1 MTKLFNAKQIKIMKK
16 CKTIHHAIT
25 QFPSMV
31 KLLRIMKLS
40 TILLLIATITVF
52 AEDVYAQHTKLSLN
66 LGEASVGQVLAEI
79 ENQSEFYFLF
89 NQKLVDTERMVN
101 VSLTDMNIRDIL
113 DQIFFE
119 TNTDY
124 IVMEKQIVLSPEEY
138 LAEAKAALQPRTISG
153 IVTDENGEPLPGV
166 NVVIKGTT
174 SGTITNLEGLYKI
187 SVDDANTV
195 LEISYVG
202 YHKQEITVGD
212 QSEINIS
219 LQVDAIGLEEVI
231 VVGYGTQ
238 KKSDIT
244 GSVVS
249 VNFDDV
255 QETKQRVSVEQMLQ
269 GVAAG
274 LNVTVNSSSAEG
286 SSNTMLIRG
295 TNSITASN
303 NPLVILDGIPLSGKL
318 QWRSITGREF
328 TDNSYISGNLSEIN
342 PNDIE
347 SIEVLKDASA
357 AAIYGSRGSNGVIL
371 VTSKQGTL
379 GKMTVNYKGSYA
391 FDQVINLPDMMDG
404 ATFYEAKVERG
415 LTTLQTEDEGYAS
428 GRSIDWVKLAT
439 QTGKTQQHNLS
450 LRGGSERTKYFLS
463 MSYNNAKGIAVNDE
477 FKRYTFRVN
486 LDQKLLPWITFKT
499 NTQYGYYDRSGI
511 EADFERAF
519 YKNPLGIPYNEDG
532 SIKLRVWEDAIHWD
546 NPLSP
551 TLRDNSNITRRFTS
565 NNSLLFEFPFL
576 KGLNYLLNTGFDSR
590 NSLNQ
595 TYSGRN
601 TLRGV
606 KNQGDLVLNNGYDE
620 DWIVENILSYKQ
632 IFGKHS
638 IFLTGLYSAQSEWR
652 EAHNL
657 MAMGTP
663 NDVMT
668 YYQAS
673 QANLVEPSSSYNKRN
688 HISQMF
694 RANYAYNSR
703 YLLTLTVRRDGYSA
717 FGKDNKFGVFPSV
730 AAGWNIASEKFAE
743 NFDQLNMLK
752 LRLSYGVNGNEAI
765 SAYATLPTLSSVIP
779 TMGEYKENTNY
790 LDANDGILFGFYPNR
805 LGDPTLG
812 WEQTTSFNTGLD
824 FAFFNNR
831 LRGLVD
837 IYWSSTTD
845 LLLSKSI
852 SNVNGTGSIIQNI
865 GETSNNGIEFQFS
878 SVNVHTSN
886 FMWTTDF
893 NISHYNSKIVHVG
906 LTDDEGNYIDDV
918 DSRWFIG
925 EPVNVNYHYVFDG
938 IWQEDQAGTPQ
949 GDVTAGEIKYK
960 DVDTDGVITPDDKQ
974 IIGRRIPDFV
984 AGLNN
989 TFKYKNWTFSFFL
1002 YSIVG
1007 ITKANRLLTT
1017 VDNYLRTNRYNVT
1030 FWTPENMSNDY
1041 PRNGENADVNGLN
1054 MPFYRNAD
1062 FLRLQ
1067 DVSLS
1072 YRIPVG
1078 TVNKLKLNN
1087 VEVYANSRNLATWT
1101 SWVGLDPEFSNQ
1113 AAVPQTATY
1122 LFGVKIGL

>member
-1 MTKLFNAKQIKIMKK
+1 MKTKTNYDILFIKKRVKK
-16 CKTIHHAIT
+16 I
-25 QFPSMV
+25 
-31 KLLRIMKLS
+31 LLIMKL
-40 TILLLIATITVF
+40 TMFLILITVF
-52 AEDVYAQHTKLSLN
+52 QVSAISIFSQGKNVSFDMQNVTVRDVIQEIESQ
-66 LGEASVGQVLAEI
+66 GEMSFFYNDDLAELNTQI
-79 ENQSEFYFLF
+79 SVSFQDKPVKEALENALAQA
-89 NQKLVDTERMVN
+89 
-101 VSLTDMNIRDIL
+101 DMTYEIIKDN
-113 DQIFFE
+113 F
-119 TNTDY
+119 
-124 IVMEKQIVLSPEEY
+124 VVLIPSTV
-138 LAEAKAALQPRTISG
+138 KSVAAPTSISG
-153 IVTDENGEPLPGV
+153 CVTDNTGNPLPGV
-166 NVVIKGTT
+166 NIVIKGTT
-174 SGTITNLEGLYKI
+174 VGATTNLEGDFMI
-187 SVDDANTV
+187 DVEDANAI

-202 YHKQEITVGD
+202 YLTQDIIVGD

-231 VVGYGTQ
+231 VVGYGRQ

-249 VNFDDV
+249 VNNEV
-255 QETKQRVSVEQMLQ
+255 LESNTRVSVEQMLQ

-303 NPLVILDGIPLSGKL
+303 NPLVIFDGIP
-318 QWRSITGREF
+318 F
-328 TDNSYISGNLSEIN
+328 SGNLSAIN

-371 VTSKQGTL
+371 ISSKQGTI
-379 GKMTVNYKGSYA
+379 GKMAINYKGSYA
-391 FDQVINLPDMMDG
+391 FHQVINLPDMMDG
-404 ATFYEAKVERG
+404 ATFYEAKTERG
-415 LTTLQTEDEGYAS
+415 LTTQQIEDEGYES
-428 GRSIDWVKLAT
+428 GRSTDWVNLAT
-439 QTGKTQQHNLS
+439 QTGETQQHDLS
-450 LRGGSERTKYFLS
+450 IRGGSERTKYFLS
-463 MSYNNAKGIAVNDE
+463 MSYINAKGIAVNDE

-486 LDQKLLPWITFKT
+486 LDQKLLSWITFKT

-576 KGLNYLLNTGFDSR
+576 KGLDYFLNTGFDSR

-601 TLRGV
+601 TLRGT
-606 KNQGDLVLNNGYDE
+606 KNMGEITLNNGYDE

-638 IFLTGLYSAQSEWR
+638 IFLTGLYSAQSEWG
-652 EAHNL
+652 EGHNL
-657 MAMGTP
+657 IARGTP

-673 QANLVEPSSSYNKRN
+673 NANLVLPSSSYNKRN

-703 YLLTLTVRRDGYSA
+703 YLLTFTVRRDGYSA
-717 FGKDNKFGVFPSV
+717 FGKDSKFGVFPSV
-730 AAGWNIASEKFAE
+730 AAGWNIANEKFAE
-743 NFDQLNMLK
+743 NFGKLNMLK

-765 SAYATLPTLSSVIP
+765 SPYSTLPTLSSEIP
-779 TMGEYKENTNY
+779 TLGSAKENTNY
-790 LDANDGILFGFYPNR
+790 LDANDGTLFGFYPNR

-812 WEQTTSFNTGLD
+812 WEQTNSFNTGLD

-831 LRGLVD
+831 LRGLLD

-886 FMWTTDF
+886 FKWTTDF
-893 NISHYNSKIVHVG
+893 NISHHNSKIVHVG
-906 LTDDEGNYIDDV
+906 LTDDEGNHIDDV

-938 IWQEDQAGTPQ
+938 IWQEDQVGTAQ
-949 GDVTAGEIKYK
+949 GDVTAGDIKYK
-960 DVDTDGVITPDDKQ
+960 DVNADGVITPDDKQ
-974 IIGRRIPDFV
+974 IIGRRIPDYA
-984 AGLNN
+984 AGLTN

-1002 YSIVG
+1002 YGIVG
-1007 ITKANRLLTT
+1007 ITKANQLLTT
-1017 VDNYLRTNRYNVT
+1017 TDNYLRTNRYNAT

-1041 PRNGENADVNGLN
+1041 PRNGHTPDVNKFD

-1072 YRIPVG
+1072 YQIPVG

-1087 VEVYANSRNLATWT
+1087 VEVFANIRNLATWT

>member
-1 MTKLFNAKQIKIMKK
+1 MKNKTNYDTLLPKKGVKKI
-16 CKTIHHAIT
+16 
-25 QFPSMV
+25 
-31 KLLRIMKLS
+31 LLIMKL
-40 TILLLIATITVF
+40 TLFLILVTVFQVSAISIFSQGKNVSFEMDNATVRDVIHAIETQGEMNFFYNDDLAELNNQISVSFQDRPVKEALENALAQADMTYVIIKDNFVVLIPNPVTAKQEIITV
-52 AEDVYAQHTKLSLN
+52 T
-66 LGEASVGQVLAEI
+66 GQI
-79 ENQSEFYFLF
+79 
-89 NQKLVDTERMVN
+89 
-101 VSLTDMNIRDIL
+101 TDD
-113 DQIFFE
+113 
-119 TNTDY
+119 
-124 IVMEKQIVLSPEEY
+124 
-138 LAEAKAALQPRTISG
+138 AG
-153 IVTDENGEPLPGV
+153 IPLPGV
-166 NVVIKGTT
+166 NIIIKGTT
-174 SGTITNLEGLYKI
+174 TGAITNLEGLFTI
-187 SVDDANTV
+187 EVDNPNTV
-195 LEISYVG
+195 LQFSYVG
-202 YHKQEITVGD
+202 YLTQEITVGD

-318 QWRSITGREF
+318 QWRSITGIEIE
-328 TDNSYISGNLSEIN
+328 DNSYISGNLSEIN

-371 VTSKQGTL
+371 VTTKQGTL
-379 GKMTVNYKGSYA
+379 GKMAVNYKGSYA

-404 ATFYEAKVERG
+404 ATFYEAKTERPL
-415 LTTLQTEDEGYAS
+415 LTTTQIEDEGYES
-428 GRSIDWVKLAT
+428 GRNTDWVKLAT
-439 QTGKTQQHNLS
+439 QTGETQQHNLS

-546 NPLSP
+546 NPLSL

-601 TLRGV
+601 TLRGI

-652 EAHNL
+652 EGHNL
-657 MAMGTP
+657 MAQGTP

-673 QANLVEPSSSYNKRN
+673 QANLLVPSSSYNKRN

-717 FGKDNKFGVFPSV
+717 FGKDSKFGIFPSI
-730 AAGWNIASEKFAE
+730 AAGWNIANEKFAE
-743 NFDQLNMLK
+743 NFDKLNMLK

-765 SAYATLPTLSSVIP
+765 SAYSTLPTLSSVIP
-779 TMGEYKENTNY
+779 TLGSARENTNY

-845 LLLSKSI
+845 LLLRKSI

-886 FMWTTDF
+886 FKWTTDF

-906 LTDDEGNYIDDV
+906 LTDDEGNYIDDI
-918 DSRWFIG
+918 DSKWFIG
-925 EPVNVNYHYVFDG
+925 EPVAVNYHYVFDG

-960 DVDTDGVITPDDKQ
+960 DVDTDGEITTDDKQ
-974 IIGRRIPDFV
+974 IIGRRIPDYA
-984 AGLNN
+984 AGLTN

-1007 ITKANRLLTT
+1007 ITKANQLLRTG
-1017 VDNYLRTNRYNVT
+1017 DNDLRTNRYNVT

-1041 PRNGENADVNGLN
+1041 PRNDNTAVVNNLK

-1072 YRIPVG
+1072 YQIPVG

-1087 VEVYANSRNLATWT
+1087 VEVYANIRNLATWT
-1101 SWVGLDPEFSNQ
+1101 SWIGLDPEFSNQ

>member
-1 MTKLFNAKQIKIMKK
+1 MKNFNKLGVLCYSAIKTNLKMKLTALLLFITLFQIQASSYSQKTKITLDVKDMSIENVLDEIQLITEFKFFYDTKRIIVDKKVSIKVEKKRISNILNDMFKGTNIIYRVIDKQIILVDDPTKLKKIETSEVIEVNEQQI
-16 CKTIHHAIT
+16 
-25 QFPSMV
+25 
-31 KLLRIMKLS
+31 
-40 TILLLIATITVF
+40 
-52 AEDVYAQHTKLSLN
+52 E
-66 LGEASVGQVLAEI
+66 
-79 ENQSEFYFLF
+79 
-89 NQKLVDTERMVN
+89 
-101 VSLTDMNIRDIL
+101 
-113 DQIFFE
+113 
-119 TNTDY
+119 
-124 IVMEKQIVLSPEEY
+124 
-138 LAEAKAALQPRTISG
+138 ISG
-153 IVTDENGEPLPGV
+153 TVTDIEGMPLPGASIIV
-166 NVVIKGTT
+166 KGTT
-174 SGTITNLEGLYKI
+174 TGTTTDFDGIFTLTI
-187 SVDDANTV
+187 PADATI
-195 LEISYVG
+195 LTISYLG
-202 YHKQEITVGD
+202 YGTQEV
-212 QSEINIS
+212 EINN
-219 LQVDAIGLEEVI
+219 QEVFNIQLLPEASELDEII

-244 GSVVS
+244 GSIVS
-249 VNFDDV
+249 INFDDM

-295 TNSITASN
+295 HNSITASN
-303 NPLVILDGIPLSGKL
+303 NPLVIFDGIPL
-318 QWRSITGREF
+318 
-328 TDNSYISGNLSEIN
+328 SGNLSEIN
-342 PNDIE
+342 PNDIQ
-347 SIEVLKDASA
+347 SIEVLKDASS

-404 ATFYEAKVERG
+404 ATFYEAKTERG
-415 LTTLQTEDEGYAS
+415 LGTQQIEDEGYES
-428 GRSIDWVKLAT
+428 GRSTDWVDIAT
-439 QTGKTQQHNLS
+439 QTGETQQHDLS
-450 LRGGSERTKYFLS
+450 IRGGSESTKYFLS
-463 MSYNNAKGIAVNDE
+463 MSYINAKGIAVNDE

-499 NTQYGYYDRSGI
+499 NTQLGYYDRSGI

-551 TLRDNSNITRRFTS
+551 TLRDNSNITRRITS

-576 KGLNYLLNTGFDSR
+576 KGLNYHLNTGYDFR

-606 KNQGDLVLNNGYDE
+606 KNMGEITLNNGYAE

-638 IFLTGLYSAQSEWR
+638 IFLTGLFSAQSEWR
-652 EAHNL
+652 ENHNL
-657 MAMGTP
+657 IARGTP

-673 QANLVEPSSSYNKRN
+673 QANLVLPSSSYIKST

-703 YLLTLTVRRDGYSA
+703 YLLTFTVRRDGYSA
-717 FGKDNKFGVFPSV
+717 FGKDSKFGIFPSI
-730 AAGWNIASEKFAE
+730 AAGWNIANEKFAE
-743 NFDQLNMLK
+743 NFDQLDMLK

-765 SAYATLPTLSSVIP
+765 DAYSTLPTLS
-779 TMGEYKENTNY
+779 TTNY
-790 LDANDGILFGFYPNR
+790 LDANDGTLFGFYPNR

-812 WEQTTSFNTGLD
+812 WETTTSFNTGLD
-824 FAFFNNR
+824 FALFNNR
-831 LRGLVD
+831 LRGSLD
-837 IYWSSTTD
+837 MYWSSTTD

-886 FMWTTDF
+886 FKWTTDF

-906 LTDDEGNYIDDV
+906 LTDGEGNHIDDV

-938 IWQEDQAGTPQ
+938 IYQEDQAGTPQ
-949 GDVTAGEIKYK
+949 GDVTAGDIKYQ
-960 DVDTDGVITPDDKQ
+960 DVETDGVADGVITPGDKQ
-974 IIGRRIPDFV
+974 IIGRRIPDYV
-984 AGLNN
+984 AGLTN

-1002 YSIVG
+1002 NTVVG
-1007 ITKANRLLTT
+1007 ITKVNQLLTT

-1041 PRNGENADVNGLN
+1041 PRNAENTEVNKFN

-1072 YRIPVG
+1072 YQIPVR
-1078 TVNKLKLNN
+1078 TANKLKLNN
-1087 VEVYANSRNLATWT
+1087 VEVYANIRNLATWT
-1101 SWVGLDPEFSNQ
+1101 SWVGLDPEFTDQ

-1122 LFGVKIGL
+1122 LFGVKIGF